1 MKNILEFL
9 QTGVIQ
15 EIIVGMPKDAVFN
28 VISEVDDEI
37 LMELPNYHA
46 YLYEGIELVFYED
59 ILETVNFKMENK
71 PNLMVDWGRKRLEFS
86 YDTSIYDAAEA
97 LNKAGIIWEF
107 YQPFCIQKQ
116 IAIMTE
122 GEVLLFFSFG
132 AEGKMEKIQRRVDA
146 SLTASL
152 KSRLRAAQLRKNK
165 PQ

>member
-1 MKNILEFL
+1 MINILEFL

-15 EIIVGMPKDAVFN
+15 EVIVGMSKDVVFN
-28 VISEVDDEI
+28 IISDIDDEI
-37 LMELPNYHA
+37 LMDLPNYHA
-46 YLYEGIELVFYED
+46 YLYEGIELIFYENV
-59 ILETVNFKMENK
+59 LETVNFKMENK
-71 PNLMVDWGRKRLEFS
+71 PSVQMEWERKKLMFS
-86 YDTSIYDAAEA
+86 YDTSIYDATDA

-152 KSRLRAAQLRKNK
+152 KSRLRTTQLKK
-165 PQ
+165 SKS